1 MPTMW
6 NVQSSTPIGPIP
18 VFITNRFP
26 QEHSTMAVLVTKQA
40 PDFTA
45 EAVLKD
51 GSFAKL
57 SLSQFKG
64 KYVLLFFYPLDFT
77 FVCPTEIIA
86 FSERAK
92 EFNDL
97 GVEVIGVSVDSH
109 FSHLAWRNI
118 PRDQGG
124 IGPIQYS
131 LVADLDKQIS
141 RNYDVLVGD
150 AVALRGLFLIDKD
163 GIVRHQVVNDLPLG
177 RSVDEALRMV
187 QALQFFEKN
196 GEVCPADWKE
206 GKRTIKQGV
215 NESKEF
221 FKAEYKS

>member
-1 MPTMW
+1 MW
-6 NVQSSTPIGPIP
+6 DVQSSTPIEPIP
-18 VFITNRFP
+18 VFISTRFP
-26 QEHSTMAVLVTKQA
+26 QEHCTMAVLVTKQA

-150 AVALRGLFLIDKD
+150 AVALRGLFLIDKE

-206 GKRTIKQGV
+206 GKRTIKPGV

-221 FKAEYKS
+221 FGAEYKS